1 MTMSFQNTQWFPT
14 LQRGLPSAAQDTLPN
29 TIAAAWLL
37 LIDGNALL
45 EDFEGAA
52 GTVELTDVLKLRLVE
67 LFVEIDLTLDGS
79 GDVDELHF
87 LPLALDF
94 GLHALAHLDGK
105 DISALVALGASET
118 DPHARLQA
126 LWDTILDAF
135 PGEVP
140 NPLLADGQ
148 GDVLR
153 ALQNWSRLC
162 RAAEVDDAFLAPLV
176 QAV

>member
-1 MTMSFQNTQWFPT
+1 MTLAENDVQWFPV
-14 LQRGLPSAAQDTLPN
+14 LQRALPAAAQDALPR

-52 GTVELTDVLKLRLVE
+52 GEADLTEVLKLRLAE
-67 LFVEIDLTLDGS
+67 LFVEIDLTLDGAN
-79 GDVDELHF
+79 DVDELHF

-94 GLHALAHLDGK
+94 GLHTLGHLDGDK
-105 DISALVALGASET
+105 LIALLQFGADES
-118 DPHARLQA
+118 DPHARL
-126 LWDTILDAF
+126 LPIWENILDAF

-162 RAAEVDDAFLAPLV
+162 RAAEVDDSFLAPLV